1 MKCDYPAIKDHTKR
15 NIIGLNSA
23 RLYNIAPRLPKTFGG
38 ITQDWESQLP
48 ADLAALKTL
57 LEFPHASDNISK
69 MRQRYLAEGA
79 TPDHRRYGWIRT
91 LV

>member
-1 MKCDYPAIKDHTKR
+1 LAHIITPVCTPPRAFYPP
-15 NIIGLNSA
+15 S
-23 RLYNIAPRLPKTFGG
+23 PRLPKKFGE
-38 ITQDWESQLP
+38 ITSDWESQLP
-48 ADLAALKTL
+48 ADLANLKTL

-79 TPDHRRYGWIRT
+79 TPDHKRYGWIRA